1 MATPVSGPGR
11 FSQRTDRQAIQ
22 NLPNP
27 DYGEGKA
34 YKQLQQDAPMAQTP
48 GLPSPGDFDLGALIG
63 NPADRVIPLTEGSRM
78 PTTPITDGAAIGPG
92 AGMQAPQN
100 NEQRERNLA
109 AMPFLEWM
117 ANQPGTSDSA
127 RNLIRQMKYSM

>member
-1 MATPVSGPGR
+1 MSTPVSGPGR

-34 YKQLQQDAPMAQTP
+34 YKQLQQDAPMAQAP
-48 GLPSPGDFDLGALIG
+48 GLPSPGGFDLSSLMG
-63 NPADRVIPLTEGSRM
+63 NPADQVIPLSEGTM
-78 PTTPITDGAAIGPG
+78 LPGTPVTDGASLGPG
-92 AGMQAPQN
+92 ASPGKPMN
-100 NEQRERNLA
+100 SEQRQRDLA
-109 AMPFLEWM
+109 NMPFLEWM
-117 ANQPGTSDSA
+117 ANKPGTSDSA